1 MVATLALAFAGGLV
15 SCASTCF
22 LPLIPAYITYMGG
35 RAVALPEQTALS
47 QQLHVLGNAL
57 LFIAGF
63 ATVFVAFGAA
73 AGLIGADLIAYR
85 PLLLRVAGVALVVMG
100 VVLLGGLPWL
110 LRQFRVEVAHR
121 LPRSPWASYVVG
133 LAFAIGWTPCIGP
146 ILTAILILAANSATA
161 PKGALLLAAYSA
173 GMGLPLLVAAGLV
186 SQLTRLIRKA
196 YTVTRVVNAVAAVV
210 MIAMGLLIFT
220 NQLTILNSYLPYFAV
235 TPSFENAFQASAAQD
250 QPGIPRTG
258 GAIRA
263 GAVAP
268 DFTVTDVDGHQVT
281 LASLRGRPVLLN
293 FWATWCTPCRDE
305 LPMITSAYKAHRGQ
319 GLVVVAIDFKETRDA
334 VSQFWKSLHLEPA
347 PYIDADGGVAA
358 RYGVG
363 LSTSG
368 LPVSVFVARDGTVS
382 AFAPW
387 ALDPTYLDQQ
397 LAKIL

>member
-1 MVATLALAFAGGLV
+1 MVGTLALAFAGGLV

-22 LPLIPAYITYMGG
+22 LPLIPAYVTYMGG
-35 RAVALPEQTALS
+35 RAIAQPDQTALS
-47 QQLHVLGNAL
+47 QQLRVLRNAL

-121 LPRSPWASYVVG
+121 LPRTPWASYVVG

-186 SQLTRLIRKA
+186 GQLTRLIRRA
-196 YTVTRVVNAVAAVV
+196 YAFTRVVNAVAAVV
-210 MIAMGLLIFT
+210 MIAMGALIFT

-250 QPGIPRTG
+250 KPAIPRTG

-281 LASLRGRPVLLN
+281 LASLRGRPVLIN

-305 LPMITSAYKAHRGQ
+305 LPMIASAYQAHHGQ
-319 GLVVVAIDFKETRDA
+319 GLTVVAIDFKETSETVR
-334 VSQFWKSLHLEPA
+334 QFWSSLHLEPA
-347 PYIDADGGVAA
+347 PYLDADGGVAA

>member
-1 MVATLALAFAGGLV
+1 MAAPDPT
-15 SCASTCF
+15 
-22 LPLIPAYITYMGG
+22 
-35 RAVALPEQTALS
+35 AVR
-47 QQLHVLGNAL
+47 QQLRVLGNAL

-63 ATVFVAFGAA
+63 ATVFIAFGAA

-110 LRQFRVEVAHR
+110 LRQFRVEIAHR
-121 LPRSPWASYVVG
+121 LPRTPWASYLVG

-146 ILTAILILAANSATA
+146 ILTAILILAASSATA

-186 SQLTRLIRKA
+186 GQLTRLIRKA
-196 YTVTRVVNAVAAVV
+196 YAVTRVVNAVAAVV
-210 MIAMGLLIFT
+210 MIAMGGLIFT
-220 NQLTILNSYLPYFAV
+220 NQLTILNSYLPYFSV
-235 TPSFENAFQASAAQD
+235 TPSFANAFQASTAQD
-250 QPGIPRTG
+250 KPGIPRTG
-258 GAIRA
+258 AMRA

-268 DFTVTDVDGHQVT
+268 DFTLTDVDRHQVT
-281 LASLRGRPVLLN
+281 LASLRGRPVLIN

-305 LPMITSAYKAHRGQ
+305 LPMISSAYHAYGGQ
-319 GLVVVAIDFKETRDA
+319 GLVVVAIDFKESSDTVR
-334 VSQFWKSLHLEPA
+334 QFWNSLHLEPA
-347 PYIDADGGVAA
+347 PYLDADGRIAA
-358 RYGVG
+358 LYGVG
-363 LSTSG
+363 LKTSG

>member
-1 MVATLALAFAGGLV
+1 MAGTLALAFAGGLV

-35 RAVALPEQTALS
+35 RAVAMPDQTALS
-47 QQLHVLGNAL
+47 QQLRVLGNAL

-63 ATVFVAFGAA
+63 ATIFIAFGAA

-121 LPRSPWASYVVG
+121 LPRTPWASYVVG

-146 ILTAILILAANSATA
+146 ILTAILILAASSATA

-186 SQLTRLIRKA
+186 GQLTRLIRKA
-196 YTVTRVVNAVAAVV
+196 YAVTRVVNGVAAVV
-210 MIAMGLLIFT
+210 MIAMGGLIFT
-220 NQLTILNSYLPYFAV
+220 NQLTILNSYLPYFSV
-235 TPSFENAFQASAAQD
+235 TPSFANAFQASTAQD
-250 QPGIPRTG
+250 KPGIPRTG
-258 GAIRA
+258 GAMRV

-281 LASLRGRPVLLN
+281 LASLRGHPVLIN

-305 LPMITSAYKAHRGQ
+305 LPMISSAYRAHGGQ
-319 GLVVVAIDFKETRDA
+319 GLVVVPVDFKESADIVR
-334 VSQFWKSLHLEPA
+334 QFWNNLHLEPT
-347 PYIDADGGVAA
+347 PYLDADGRVAA
-358 RYGVG
+358 LYGVG
-363 LSTSG
+363 LKTSG

>member
-35 RAVALPEQTALS
+35 RAVALPDQNALR
-47 QQLHVLGNAL
+47 QQLRVLGNAL

-121 LPRSPWASYVVG
+121 LPRPPWASYVVG
-133 LAFAIGWTPCIGP
+133 LAFAIGLTPCIGP

-186 SQLTRLIRKA
+186 GQLTRLIRKA
-196 YTVTRVVNAVAAVV
+196 YAFTRVVNAVAAVV

-235 TPSFENAFQASAAQD
+235 TPGFESAFQASTAED
-250 QPGIPRTG
+250 KPGIPRTG
-258 GAIRA
+258 GVIRA
-263 GAVAP
+263 GTVAP
-268 DFTVTDVDGHQVT
+268 DSCAEVHVQVVWDPVWT
-281 LASLRGRPVLLN
+281 RARIREESRETMRRLGIVFLACFFGAPLAAAPPPGR
-293 FWATWCTPCRDE
+293 D
-305 LPMITSAYKAHRGQ
+305 
-319 GLVVVAIDFKETRDA
+319 D
-334 VSQFWKSLHLEPA
+334 
-347 PYIDADGGVAA
+347 AA
-358 RYGVG
+358 R
-363 LSTSG
+363 SG
-368 LPVSVFVARDGTVS
+368 RTDSRRVVR
-382 AFAPW
+382 
-387 ALDPTYLDQQ
+387 
-397 LAKIL
+397 

>member
-35 RAVALPEQTALS
+35 RGMAAPDPTAVR
-47 QQLHVLGNAL
+47 QQLRVLGNAL

-63 ATVFVAFGAA
+63 ATVFIAFGAA

-110 LRQFRVEVAHR
+110 LRQFRVEIAHR
-121 LPRSPWASYVVG
+121 LPRTPWASYVVG

-146 ILTAILILAANSATA
+146 ILTAILILAASSATA

-186 SQLTRLIRKA
+186 GQLTRLIRKA
-196 YTVTRVVNAVAAVV
+196 YAVTRVVNAVAAVV
-210 MIAMGLLIFT
+210 MIAMSGLIFT
-220 NQLTILNSYLPYFAV
+220 NQLTILNSYLPYFSV
-235 TPSFENAFQASAAQD
+235 TPSFANAFQASTAQD
-250 QPGIPRTG
+250 KPGIPRTG
-258 GAIRA
+258 GAMRA

-268 DFTVTDVDGHQVT
+268 DFTLTDVDGHQVT
-281 LASLRGRPVLLN
+281 LASLRGRPVLIN

-305 LPMITSAYKAHRGQ
+305 LPIISSAYHAHGGQ
-319 GLVVVAIDFKETRDA
+319 GLVVVAIDFKESSDTVR
-334 VSQFWKSLHLEPA
+334 QFWNSLHLEPA
-347 PYIDADGGVAA
+347 PYLDADGRIAA
-358 RYGVG
+358 LYGVG
-363 LSTSG
+363 LKTSG

-397 LAKIL
+397 LAKIV

>member
-1 MVATLALAFAGGLV
+1 MVGTLALAFAGGLV

-35 RAVALPEQTALS
+35 RAVAVPDQPAIS
-47 QQLHVLGNAL
+47 QQLRVLGNAL

-63 ATVFVAFGAA
+63 ATIFIAFGAA

-121 LPRSPWASYVVG
+121 LPRTPWASFVVG

-146 ILTAILILAANSATA
+146 ILTAILILAAGSATA

-186 SQLTRLIRKA
+186 GQLTRLIRKA
-196 YTVTRVVNAVAAVV
+196 YGVTRVVNAIAAVV
-210 MIAMGLLIFT
+210 MIAMGALIFT
-220 NQLTILNSYLPYFAV
+220 NQLTILNSYLPYFSV
-235 TPSFENAFQASAAQD
+235 TPSFANAFQASTAQD
-250 QPGIPRTG
+250 KPGIPHTG
-258 GAIRA
+258 GAMRA
-263 GAVAP
+263 GVVAP
-268 DFTVTDVDGHQVT
+268 DFTVTDVDGHPVT
-281 LASLRGRPVLLN
+281 LASLRGRPVLIN

-305 LPMITSAYKAHRGQ
+305 LPMISSAYQAHRAQ
-319 GLVVVAIDFKETRDA
+319 GLVVLAVDFKESSETVR
-334 VSQFWKSLHLEPA
+334 QFWNSLHLEPA
-347 PYIDADGGVAA
+347 PYLDAEGRVAA
-358 RYGVG
+358 SYGIG
-363 LSTSG
+363 LKTIG

>member
-1 MVATLALAFAGGLV
+1 MAGTLALAFAGGLV

-35 RAVALPEQTALS
+35 RAVALPDQTALS
-47 QQLHVLGNAL
+47 QQLRVLGNAL

-100 VVLLGGLPWL
+100 VVLLGGVPRL

-121 LPRSPWASYVVG
+121 LPRGPWASYVVG

-146 ILTAILILAANSATA
+146 ILTAILILAASSATA

-186 SQLTRLIRKA
+186 GQLTRLIRKA
-196 YTVTRVVNAVAAVV
+196 YAVTRVVNAVAAVV
-210 MIAMGLLIFT
+210 MIAMGALIFT
-220 NQLTILNSYLPYFAV
+220 NQLTILNSYLPYFSV
-235 TPSFENAFQASAAQD
+235 TPSFANAFQASTAQD
-250 QPGIPRTG
+250 KPGTPRTG
-258 GAIRA
+258 GVMRA

-268 DFTVTDVDGHQVT
+268 DFTVTDVDGHPVT
-281 LASLRGRPVLLN
+281 LASLRGHPVLIN

-305 LPMITSAYKAHRGQ
+305 LPMISSVYHAHGGR
-319 GLVVVAIDFKETRDA
+319 GLVVVAIDFKESADTVR
-334 VSQFWKSLHLEPA
+334 QFWGSLHLEPA
-347 PYIDADGGVAA
+347 PYLDADGRVAA
-358 RYGVG
+358 LYGVG
-363 LSTSG
+363 LKTSG